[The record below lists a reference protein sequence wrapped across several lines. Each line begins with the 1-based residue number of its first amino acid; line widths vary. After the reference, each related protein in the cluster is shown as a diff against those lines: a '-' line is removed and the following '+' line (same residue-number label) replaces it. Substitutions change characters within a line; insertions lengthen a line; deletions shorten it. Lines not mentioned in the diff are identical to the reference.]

1 MSDDLLIVSGLDQA
15 LPVAVRAE
23 KYCAAVDEVVFSA
36 KTARNP
42 DAIISY
48 GLEII
53 SDVQARGIALAKLLS
68 EGQRVWE
75 QFGLRETFEDCIYAE
90 WGMSR
95 ETIHR
100 YVAIWRMIFENNGI
114 PKDVRAQLAE
124 RPVYTLR
131 RLVRPAREDVFTEAD
146 WREIVTATDHR
157 EVIQIIHEKA
167 DGKTSGRDALTIL
180 LYADGT
186 LQAFQNGNSAM
197 LGVLRVSPKDLKNE
211 LRWRAID
218 RIKRGAGLLEKQ

>member
-1 MSDDLLIVSGLDQA
+1 MSDDLLIIGGLDQS

-23 KYCAAVDEVVFSA
+23 KYCKTVDEVIFNA
-36 KTARNP
+36 KTAKNP

-53 SDVQARGIALAKLLS
+53 SDAQARGIALAKLLS
-68 EGQRVWE
+68 EGQKMWE

-100 YVAIWRMIFENNGI
+100 YVAIWRMIFENNSI
-114 PKDVRAQLAE
+114 PVDVRTQLAE

-131 RLVRPAREDVFTEAD
+131 RLVRPAREDVFTDAD

-157 EVIQIIHEKA
+157 EVIQIIHEKTDA
-167 DGKTSGRDALTIL
+167 QASGRSPLVIL
-180 LYADGT
+180 LYSDGT

-218 RIKRGAGLLEKQ
+218 RIKRGAGILEKQ